1 MATSTHHRRHR
12 AIGRVRDALD
22 QLRLEHELILKM
34 LRDFDNLRHT
44 REATPKAK
52 AELVDHLCD
61 LLSLHA
67 QLKEQI
73 LYPVARTVVAGNDRA
88 QAAFCNLALLQHLI
102 ARVDEMDPSDPY
114 YDAAVGDLAD
124 CLVASMADE
133 QKVLFTEVRAAGV
146 DTCALGEQ
154 MTRMR
159 RTLQQ
164 RDLTRLEVPHQRA
177 AAANAAGWPPACRLT
192 LAGRGG

>member
-1 MATSTHHRRHR
+1 VATSTHHRRHR

-44 REATPKAK
+44 GAATPKAK

-73 LYPVARTVVAGNDRA
+73 LYPVARTAVAGNDRA

-102 ARVDEMDPSDPY
+102 ARVDEMDPSDPA
-114 YDAAVGDLAD
+114 YDEAVGELGD

-133 QKVLFTEVRAAGV
+133 QKVLFAEVRAAGV

-159 RTLQQ
+159 RAQQQ
-164 RDLTRLEVPHQRA
+164 RDLTRVELPRHRA
-177 AAANAAGWPPACRLT
+177 AVSMAPWPPACRLT
-192 LAGRGG
+192 LAGR

>member
-44 REATPKAK
+44 GEATPKAK

-73 LYPVARTVVAGNDRA
+73 LYPVARTIVAGNDRA
-88 QAAFCNLALLQHLI
+88 QAAFCNLDLLQHLI
-102 ARVDEMDPSDPY
+102 ARVDEMDASDPS
-114 YDAAVGDLAD
+114 YDEAVGELGD
-124 CLVASMADE
+124 CLVSSMAAE
-133 QKVLFTEVRAAGV
+133 QKVLFAEVRAAGV
-146 DTCALGEQ
+146 DTFALGEE

-159 RTLQQ
+159 RAQQQ
-164 RDLTRLEVPHQRA
+164 RDLTRMDLPHHRSA
-177 AAANAAGWPPACRLT
+177 APSVGWPPACRLT
-192 LAGRGG
+192 LAGR

>member
-34 LRDFDNLRHT
+34 LRDFDHLRHT
-44 REATPKAK
+44 GEATPKAK

-73 LYPVARTVVAGNDRA
+73 LYPVARTIVASNDRA
-88 QAAFCNLALLQHLI
+88 QAAFCNLDLLQHLI
-102 ARVDEMDPSDPY
+102 ARVDEMDPSDTA
-114 YDAAVGDLAD
+114 YDEAVGELGD
-124 CLVASMADE
+124 CLVASMAAE
-133 QKVLFTEVRAAGV
+133 QKVLFAEVRAAGV
-146 DTCALGEQ
+146 DTHALGEQ

-159 RTLQQ
+159 RAQQQ
-164 RDLTRLEVPHQRA
+164 RDLTSVDLPRQRSA
-177 AAANAAGWPPACRLT
+177 PPAVGWPPACRLA
-192 LAGRGG
+192 LSGR

>member
-44 REATPKAK
+44 GEATPKAK
-52 AELVDHLCD
+52 GELVDHLCD

-73 LYPVARTVVAGNDRA
+73 LYPVARTIVAGNDRA
-88 QAAFCNLALLQHLI
+88 QAAFCNLDLLQDLI
-102 ARVDEMDPSDPY
+102 ARVDEMEASDPA
-114 YDAAVGDLAD
+114 YDEAVGELGD
-124 CLVASMADE
+124 CLVASMAAE
-133 QKVLFTEVRAAGV
+133 QKVLFAEMRAAGV
-146 DTCALGEQ
+146 DTFALGEQ

-159 RTLQQ
+159 RAQQQ
-164 RDLTRLEVPHQRA
+164 RDLTRVDLPRHRSA
-177 AAANAAGWPPACRLT
+177 PPLAGWPPSCRLT
-192 LAGRGG
+192 LAGR

>member
-34 LRDFDNLRHT
+34 LRDFDHLRHT
-44 REATPKAK
+44 GDATPKAK

-67 QLKEQI
+67 LLKEQI
-73 LYPVARTVVAGNDRA
+73 LYPVARHVVAGNDQA

-102 ARVDEMDPSDPY
+102 ARVDEMDASDPQ
-114 YDAAVGDLAD
+114 YDEAVGELGD
-124 CLVASMADE
+124 CLVSSMAQE
-133 QKVLFTEVRAAGV
+133 QRVLFAEVRAAGV
-146 DTCALGEQ
+146 DTYALGEQ
-154 MTRMR
+154 MTHMR
-159 RTLQQ
+159 RAQQ
-164 RDLTRLEVPHQRA
+164 QNDLTRVEVSSSRSTSS
-177 AAANAAGWPPACRLT
+177 NGWPPACRLT
-192 LAGRGG
+192 LAGR

>member
-34 LRDFDNLRHT
+34 LRDFDHLRHT

-61 LLSLHA
+61 LLSLNA

-73 LYPVARTVVAGNDRA
+73 LYPVARTAVAGNDRA

-102 ARVDEMDPSDPY
+102 ARVDEMDPSDPF
-114 YDAAVGDLAD
+114 YDEAVGELGD
-124 CLVASMADE
+124 CLMASMADE
-133 QKVLFTEVRAAGV
+133 QKVLFAEVRAAGV

-159 RTLQQ
+159 RAQQQ
-164 RDLTRLEVPHQRA
+164 RDLTRVELSRQRA
-177 AAANAAGWPPACRLT
+177 GVSTMGWPPACRLT
-192 LAGRGG
+192 LAGR